1 MQSVRIADN
10 ELKIIMLIDQLSTLE
25 SKLERILG
33 HKLTSPLFTTESKT
47 LDDDIQEA
55 KSIADLTLSGEKEIM
70 NEIESLSAAAAA
82 SATTMKSTK
91 ASSSMDI
98 FIFK

>member
-1 MQSVRIADN
+1 M
-10 ELKIIMLIDQLSTLE
+10 
-25 SKLERILG
+25 G
-33 HKLTSPLFTTESKT
+33 HKLTSPLLTTESKT

-55 KSIADLTLSGEKEIM
+55 KRIADLTMSGEKEIM
-70 NEIESLSAAAAA
+70 NEIESLSAAAA

>member
-1 MQSVRIADN
+1 M
-10 ELKIIMLIDQLSTLE
+10 
-25 SKLERILG
+25 G
-33 HKLTSPLFTTESKT
+33 HKLTSPLLTTESKT

-55 KSIADLTLSGEKEIM
+55 KSIADLTMSGEKEIM
-70 NEIESLSAAAAA
+70 NEIESLSAAAT
-82 SATTMKSTK
+82 SATTMKSIK